1 MGRRKQPVYRVI
13 VTDSR
18 KRRDGSWI
26 EQIGTY
32 NPAKEQKEV
41 RIDEERLNYWLG
53 VGAKMSDTVKRLA
66 KK

>member
-32 NPAKEQKEV
+32 NPSKEQKEV
-41 RIDEERLNYWLG
+41 RIDEERLNYWVS